1 MSSDIKTHY
10 AKFLERLNTIAVINY
25 KLVLGKEYDLL
36 PTVIENQKQFID
48 SKISS
53 ISKYTGEIGKDIM
66 HNISDAIVSV
76 ISVHKIFKFN
86 EKTKLE
92 DSI

>member
-1 MSSDIKTHY
+1 M
-10 AKFLERLNTIAVINY
+10 NTIAVINY

-53 ISKYTGEIGKDIM
+53 ISLI
-66 HNISDAIVSV
+66 
-76 ISVHKIFKFN
+76 IFKKKGNHKAVSNVVN
-86 EKTKLE
+86 EYTVDIIGL
-92 DSI
+92 

>member
-1 MSSDIKTHY
+1 MSSEIKTHY
-10 AKFLERLNTIAVINY
+10 AKFLEKLNTIAVINY

-53 ISKYTGEIGKDIM
+53 ISKYTGEISKDIIIYLM
-66 HNISDAIVSV
+66 QLYQPLVFI
-76 ISVHKIFKFN
+76 KFLN
-86 EKTKLE
+86 LMKRQN
-92 DSI
+92 